1 ILPGRFEFPT
11 GIKSCTMFSSAYASS
26 ICTAHS
32 SKSTFAEIL
41 RQTFPRIYHRLMKLP
56 LDTALQSIDPKTMI
70 SARPQENTMHELAD
84 EMFRLSQVARNTKRQ
99 AAE

>member
-1 ILPGRFEFPT
+1 
-11 GIKSCTMFSSAYASS
+11 
-26 ICTAHS
+26 
-32 SKSTFAEIL
+32 
-41 RQTFPRIYHRLMKLP
+41 MKLP